1 MPEICCLILLLHSRQ
16 LFLRT
21 NFANLTRS
29 LVAILEEVC
38 SSNLFFNAKIPSLCG
53 MLEYRPT
60 ASAVTRKEPS
70 GTLECL
76 TKHLALKTLN
86 ENQETLILT
95 LLEFHRWRLRV
106 FQVYYQTS

>member
-29 LVAILEEVC
+29 LVAILEEVY

-60 ASAVTRKEPS
+60 ASAVTR
-70 GTLECL
+70 TLGDSRM
-76 TKHLALKTLN
+76 
-86 ENQETLILT
+86 
-95 LLEFHRWRLRV
+95 FD
-106 FQVYYQTS
+106 QTPCIKDFK